1 MAAGVLTGIHNTPQS
16 ADEVACSQ
24 SLGCP
29 SFGGTVCTKKG
40 KTTTCIPAPCP
51 YHPSNQKKG
60 QVGACSLFAEL
71 NFQQDF
77 SIAQQYESFVR
88 SDDAGSIGLAF
99 DWLCNAPV
107 VPVKVDI
114 PESSGTPYVA
124 SYSDNMPAGKLI
136 EDGFGTPT
144 QPLTSCPN
152 VDQYPPEPLGAAVVY
167 TGYEDPN
174 EQDLK
179 MLSYVEPGLQG
190 GNPNAAFAS
199 MNWSEALYY
208 GLQIASLQNGGGA
221 FVTPSTAALDAAVND
236 ATTNTDGTLAL
247 NYSST
252 DPNAYP
258 MTSVIYAAV
267 CGDAETTQTATNISD
282 MLTQLLD
289 VSGSSSTATLPEGFV
304 PLTPGLTQTAESDI
318 TKDVVGGASA
328 DADQSG
334 CPTQAPASTST
345 SSPAGTSSTPSSPAS
360 GRVVPSVSGNGGSGN
375 GGRYEPNPSSGSS
388 SHASGHVAF
397 PGLTGAGAPGSGG
410 SGARGAQGGYL
421 QSLTLASS
429 SSRVFLPLALL
440 LGLLAIVMGAFM
452 AYSPSVRTQ
461 FIGFARGS
469 KRQISTGLSKL
480 GTRLSSWVSGA
491 VGGKR

>member
-1 MAAGVLTGIHNTPQS
+1 MFSVLGLPLLRRHRLHEKS
-16 ADEVACSQ
+16 RDDHV
-24 SLGCP
+24 
-29 SFGGTVCTKKG
+29 
-40 KTTTCIPAPCP
+40 
-51 YHPSNQKKG
+51 HPGALPLSPDPKKKG
-60 QVGACSLFAEL
+60 QISTCSLFAEL

-99 DWLCNAPV
+99 DWFCHAPV
-107 VPVKVDI
+107 VSVKVDI

-124 SYSDNMPAGKLI
+124 SYSDNIPAGKLI

-144 QPLTSCPN
+144 KPLTSCPN

-252 DPNAYP
+252 DP
-258 MTSVIYAAV
+258 M
-267 CGDAETTQTATNISD
+267 
-282 MLTQLLD
+282 
-289 VSGSSSTATLPEGFV
+289 
-304 PLTPGLTQTAESDI
+304 
-318 TKDVVGGASA
+318 
-328 DADQSG
+328 
-334 CPTQAPASTST
+334 
-345 SSPAGTSSTPSSPAS
+345 
-360 GRVVPSVSGNGGSGN
+360 
-375 GGRYEPNPSSGSS
+375 
-388 SHASGHVAF
+388 
-397 PGLTGAGAPGSGG
+397 
-410 SGARGAQGGYL
+410 
-421 QSLTLASS
+421 
-429 SSRVFLPLALL
+429 
-440 LGLLAIVMGAFM
+440 
-452 AYSPSVRTQ
+452 RT
-461 FIGFARGS
+461 R
-469 KRQISTGLSKL
+469 
-480 GTRLSSWVSGA
+480 
-491 VGGKR
+491 